1 VTSEL
6 AGTAAKKTGAKTGGA
21 KPADAKTA
29 DAKPADAKAEARLPR
44 DRAALLV
51 LHRELRHRRDALPL
65 LSEERAETVIEV
77 ARVEVQ
83 IARVER
89 AMDPPLG

>member
-1 VTSEL
+1 VASPSRSSSRSGTLRGVTKE
-6 AGTAAKKTGAKTGGA
+6 ATETAAKTAGAKT
-21 KPADAKTA
+21 
-29 DAKPADAKAEARLPR
+29 EARLPK

-65 LSEERAETVIEV
+65 LSEERAETVIEL

-83 IARVER
+83 IARIER

>member
-1 VTSEL
+1 VTKE
-6 AGTAAKKTGAKTGGA
+6 AAATAAKKTE
-21 KPADAKTA
+21 
-29 DAKPADAKAEARLPR
+29 AKAAESRLPK

-65 LSEERAETVIEV
+65 LSEERAETVIEL

-83 IARVER
+83 IARIER

>member
-1 VTSEL
+1 M
-6 AGTAAKKTGAKTGGA
+6 AKPKGGGA
-21 KPADAKTA
+21 
-29 DAKPADAKAEARLPR
+29 AEPKLPE
-44 DRAALLV
+44 DRASLLAI
-51 LHRELRHRRDALPL
+51 HRELRHQRDALPL
-65 LSEERAETVIEV
+65 LSEERAATVIEL

>member
-1 VTSEL
+1 MAKEA
-6 AGTAAKKTGAKTGGA
+6 AGKT
-21 KPADAKTA
+21 ADAKTA
-29 DAKPADAKAEARLPR
+29 DAKSEPRLPK

-65 LSEERAETVIEV
+65 LSEERAETVIEL

-83 IARVER
+83 IARIER

>member
-1 VTSEL
+1 M
-6 AGTAAKKTGAKTGGA
+6 AKKT
-21 KPADAKTA
+21 
-29 DAKPADAKAEARLPR
+29 LPE
-44 DRAALLV
+44 DRAALLE

-65 LSEERAETVIEV
+65 LSEERAEAVIEI
-77 ARVEVQ
+77 ARIEVQ

>member
-1 VTSEL
+1 MTKMPAGKATATATATAMKETSSKAVE
-6 AGTAAKKTGAKTGGA
+6 AA
-21 KPADAKTA
+21 
-29 DAKPADAKAEARLPR
+29 LPE
-44 DRAALLV
+44 DRAALLK

-65 LSEERAETVIEV
+65 LSEERADTVIEL

-83 IARVER
+83 VARIER

>member
-1 VTSEL
+1 VTNEA
-6 AGTAAKKTGAKTGGA
+6 AGTATPKTEAKSG
-21 KPADAKTA
+21 
-29 DAKPADAKAEARLPR
+29 EARLPR

-65 LSEERAETVIEV
+65 LSEERAETVIEL

-83 IARVER
+83 IARIER

>member
-1 VTSEL
+1 MVSPSRSSSRSGTLRGVTKE
-6 AGTAAKKTGAKTGGA
+6 AAETAVKKT
-21 KPADAKTA
+21 DAKTA
-29 DAKPADAKAEARLPR
+29 ETRLPK
-44 DRAALLV
+44 DRAALLT

-65 LSEERAETVIEV
+65 LSEERAETVIEL

-89 AMDPPLG
+89 ALDPPLG